1 MKSSELNL
9 TTTDI
14 KIKLITDV
22 KWLYRGI
29 LAIYEMQTLEEQS
42 VENTL
47 ESNGVGFNG
56 SDANLLSSFAKQL
69 LQRGELSEKQRIL
82 ARSKMVKYSSQLLK
96 IAKSKEEIKSIR

>member
-1 MKSSELNL
+1 MKANEL
-9 TTTDI
+9 TTIDI

-42 VENTL
+42 VENTI

>member
-1 MKSSELNL
+1 MKASEL
-9 TTTDI
+9 TITDI
-14 KIKLITDV
+14 KIKLITDT

-69 LQRGELSEKQRIL
+69 LSRGELSEKQRIL
-82 ARSKMVKYSSQLLK
+82 ARSKMIKYSNQLLK
-96 IAKSKEEIKSIR
+96 IAKSKDEIKSIR